1 MSPNYRCSTVCRLL
15 RPLIL
20 YCDVRLPSETITL
33 SICGERTA
41 AVAQYSCLH
50 IAVAHARV
58 AAVWR
63 ALNIIYP
70 LPTTSQFCFTP
81 ILNTLGSLSAAS
93 TARVDI
99 YRRFTIFCPTDQPH
113 AQCLEC
119 ALIHTILRWH
129 TSCMPCLC
137 SPVSP
142 VQVYSTRGQHC
153 RLVDR

>member
-1 MSPNYRCSTVCRLL
+1 MLPADTSQLYR
-15 RPLIL
+15 
-20 YCDVRLPSETITL
+20 DARLPSETITL

-41 AVAQYSCLH
+41 AAAQYTCLH

-63 ALNIIYP
+63 ALHIACP
-70 LPTTSQFCFTP
+70 LPSQFCFAP
-81 ILNTLGSLSAAS
+81 ILNTLSWLFAAS

-99 YRRFTIFCPTDQPH
+99 YRRFTIFYPTDQPH

-119 ALIHTILRWH
+119 ALIHTILRWL
-129 TSCMPCLC
+129 TSCMPMTCLC